1 MLSQIRWLQ
10 KPSFESNIEPIQ
22 RKIMPEDLPQ
32 TPFSFGPSD
41 VSELAEN
48 PEQRCPCV
56 LLLDT
61 SGSMAGLPIQELNQA
76 LKAFQEELAAD
87 TLGRKRVELA
97 LVTFGPVKLQTDF
110 VVAEN
115 FLPPDLTASGDTP
128 MGAAIELAIEL
139 VARRKEVIRQ
149 HLGPTM
155 CLRPWIFL
163 ITDGGPTDPWQ
174 NAAASVHAGD
184 NDERKA
190 FSFFAVGVQGAKMEI
205 LSQISRRPP
214 VLLDGLRFRDMFVW
228 LSSSL
233 SGIARSQPGAAVPM
247 APPDWTSVSS

>member
-10 KPSFESNIEPIQ
+10 KPSFESNIELIQ

>member
-1 MLSQIRWLQ
+1 MLSLIRWLQ
-10 KPSFESNIEPIQ
+10 KPSFESNIELIQ

>member
-1 MLSQIRWLQ
+1 MS
-10 KPSFESNIEPIQ
+10 KEIE
-22 RKIMPEDLPQ
+22 Q

-61 SGSMAGLPIQELNQA
+61 SSSMAGRPIQELNQG

-87 TLGRKRVELA
+87 ALARKRVELA

-110 VVAEN
+110 VLAEN
-115 FLPPDLTASGDTP
+115 FQPPELTAEGDTP

-139 VARRKEVIRQ
+139 VTRRKEVIRQ

-155 CLRPWIFL
+155 CLRPWIWL
-163 ITDGGPTDPWQ
+163 ITDGGPTDEGGWQ
-174 NAAASVHAGD
+174 KAAASVRAGD
-184 NDERKA
+184 NAERKA
-190 FSFFAVGVQGAKMEI
+190 FSFFAVGVQGANMNI
-205 LSQISRRPP
+205 LNQISQRPP
-214 VLLDGLRFRDMFVW
+214 VSLDGLRFRDMFVW

-233 SGIARSQPGAAVPM
+233 SCLAKSQPGVAVPM

>member
-1 MLSQIRWLQ
+1 MSEDISQTR
-10 KPSFESNIEPIQ
+10 
-22 RKIMPEDLPQ
+22 
-32 TPFSFGPSD
+32 FSFGPSD
-41 VSELAEN
+41 TSELAEN
-48 PEQRCPCV
+48 SEQRCPCV

-61 SGSMAGLPIQELNQA
+61 SASMAGHPIHELNEG

-87 TLGRKRVELA
+87 SLARKRVELA
-97 LVTFGPVKLQTDF
+97 LVTFGPVNLLTDF

-115 FLPPDLTASGDTP
+115 FQPPELRADGNTP
-128 MGAAIELAIEL
+128 MGEAIELAIEL
-139 VARRKEVIRQ
+139 VTRRKEVIRQ

-174 NAAASVHAGD
+174 NAAASVRAGD

-190 FSFFAVGVQGAKMEI
+190 FSFFAVGVKGANMEI

-214 VLLDGLRFRDMFVW
+214 VALDGLRFRDMFVW

-233 SGIARSQPGAAVPM
+233 SGIAKSQPGADVTL
-247 APPDWTSVSS
+247 PPPSWTSVSS

>member
-1 MLSQIRWLQ
+1 MSEEL
-10 KPSFESNIEPIQ
+10 E
-22 RKIMPEDLPQ
+22 Q

-41 VSELAEN
+41 PSELAEN

-61 SGSMAGLPIQELNQA
+61 SGSMAGLPIQELNRG

-97 LVTFGPVKLQTDF
+97 IVTFGPVKLLTDF

-115 FLPPDLTASGDTP
+115 FQPPELTAEGDTP

-139 VARRKEVIRQ
+139 VTRRKEVIRQ

-155 CLRPWIFL
+155 CLRPWIWL
-163 ITDGGPTDPWQ
+163 MTDGGPTDAWQ
-174 NAAASVHAGD
+174 NAAASVRAGD
-184 NDERKA
+184 NDDRKA
-190 FSFFAVGVQGAKMEI
+190 FSFFAVGVQGANMDI
-205 LSQISRRPP
+205 LNQISRRPP
-214 VLLDGLRFRDMFVW
+214 VSLDGLRFRDMFVW

-233 SGIARSQPGAAVPM
+233 SGIAKSQPGAAVPM

>member
-1 MLSQIRWLQ
+1 MSD
-10 KPSFESNIEPIQ
+10 
-22 RKIMPEDLPQ
+22 DLEQ

-41 VSELAEN
+41 ASELAEN

-61 SGSMAGLPIQELNQA
+61 SGSMAGRPIQQLNEG
-76 LKAFQEELAAD
+76 LRTFQEELAAD
-87 TLGRKRVELA
+87 TLGRKRVEIA
-97 LVTFGPVKLQTDF
+97 LVTFGPAKLESDF

-115 FLPPDLTASGDTP
+115 FQPPELHTGGDTP
-128 MGAAIELAIEL
+128 MGAAIELGIEL
-139 VARRKEVIRQ
+139 VTRRKEVIRQ
-149 HLGPTM
+149 HLGATM
-155 CLRPWIFL
+155 CLRPWIWL

-174 NAAASVHAGD
+174 HAAASVRAGD

-190 FSFFAVGVQGAKMEI
+190 FSFFAVGVQGANMEI
-205 LSQISRRPP
+205 LAQISRRPP
-214 VLLDGLRFRDMFVW
+214 VSLDGLRFRDMFIW

-233 SGIARSQPGAAVPM
+233 SGIAKSQPGAAVPL